1 MKDEQFGRSR
11 PYLQYLLLGL
21 LLVLLW
27 AFQSAPANL
36 CDIAMFR
43 PMPAVVLLICIGIV
57 YGEMA
62 GGAFGLFAGLLMD
75 LYATPS
81 TAFHVVVLTALGILC
96 GLAVKHWLMN
106 NLLSAVVLWLVGSVL
121 YFVLYWLLFK
131 VILGDDGWFYLY
143 RYALHDGVY
152 TAVFGT
158 ILMPLVV
165 GVRRQV

>member
-21 LLVLLW
+21 LLILLW

-36 CDIAMFR
+36 FDIALVR
-43 PMPAVVLLICIGIV
+43 PMPCVVLVICIGIV

-75 LYATPS
+75 LYTTPS
-81 TAFHVVVLTALGILC
+81 VAFHVVLLTVLGVLC

-121 YFVLYWLLFK
+121 YFVMYWLLFK
-131 VILGDDGWFYLY
+131 VILGNDGWIYLY
-143 RYALHDGVY
+143 RYALPGGIYTGAWGV
-152 TAVFGT
+152 
-158 ILMPLVV
+158 ILAPLVV
-165 GVRRQV
+165 WIHRRV